1 MQPCISLVRWSAVPR
16 SPLSRARNWR
26 RRWGPTVTWR
36 SPPSAMT
43 GWRISSQRWW
53 TPPKPT
59 GSSGVPR
66 RRNVRHVSSSEA
78 DSWLLTNPV
87 LFYVMPIDQ
96 VILNYVDKLD
106 ILPCLAHVHEN
117 MLHCICNMAK
127 DTLMLYVVAT
137 WHRPEIQQY
146 WPVSECN
153 ESTLLY
159 CCQLNPDWFMDGY
172 ESYIYD
178 TTKKLCLF
186 IVIWIMSMYM
196 LGKWMNMLINCHVY
210 CVSWIYML

>member
-1 MQPCISLVRWSAVPR
+1 MQPCISFVRWSAVPR
-16 SPLSRARNWR
+16 SPLNRARSWR

-96 VILNYVDKLD
+96 VILNNVDQLD
-106 ILPCLAHVHEN
+106 ILPCLAHVHETCCIVFAIWQMTHWCCMSLPRDTVLN
-117 MLHCICNMAK
+117 LNNIDRCQSVMNRHCCIVVNWIRTDLWMA
-127 DTLMLYVVAT
+127 MS
-137 WHRPEIQQY
+137 HIFMIQ
-146 WPVSECN
+146 PR
-153 ESTLLY
+153 
-159 CCQLNPDWFMDGY
+159 
-172 ESYIYD
+172 
-178 TTKKLCLF
+178 
-186 IVIWIMSMYM
+186 
-196 LGKWMNMLINCHVY
+196 NCV
-210 CVSWIYML
+210 CSL